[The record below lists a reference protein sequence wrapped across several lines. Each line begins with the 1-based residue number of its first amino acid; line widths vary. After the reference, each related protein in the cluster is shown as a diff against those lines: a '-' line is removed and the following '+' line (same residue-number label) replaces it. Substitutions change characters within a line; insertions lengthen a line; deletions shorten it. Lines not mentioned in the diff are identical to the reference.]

1 MIKHLRLPLRF
12 DAPRML
18 AETEALAEG
27 LWKDHYQERHY
38 EGGWRALPLRSLGG
52 RADDILIS
60 PVEGAVYE
68 DTPLLTACPYLRE
81 VLSAFRCPLQAV
93 RLMKL
98 DAGAL
103 IKPHRDNG
111 LCVEQGQARFHI
123 PVLTHPEV
131 EFILDGERVDM
142 AEGECW
148 YLNFDL
154 PHSVRNGSPVDRIH
168 LVLDAEADPWLDS
181 LFAGPGVD
189 RRRDMDEMERY
200 SRGERLAMI
209 QALRGMGTPASARI
223 ADDLEAK
230 LPPAP

>member
-1 MIKHLRLPLRF
+1 
-12 DAPRML
+12 ML
-18 AETEALAEG
+18 AETEALAAG

-60 PVEGAVYE
+60 PLDGAVYA
-68 DTPLLTACPYLRE
+68 DTPLLDACSYLRE
-81 VLSAFRCPLQAV
+81 VLSAFRCPLRAV

-98 DAGAL
+98 EAGAR
-103 IKPHRDNG
+103 IKTHTDAG
-111 LCVEQGQARFHI
+111 LCVEQGLARFHI

-168 LVLDAEADPWLDS
+168 LVLDAETDPWLDA
-181 LFAGPGVD
+181 LLAGPGVD
-189 RRRDMDEMERY
+189 RRRDMDEMDRY
-200 SRGERLAMI
+200 GRPERLAMI
-209 QALRGMGTPASARI
+209 QALRFMGTETALLMEE
-223 ADDLEAK
+223 DLEAK